1 MADLHGDMVRRI
13 RVRRTVRAKVSRG
26 QAMTLAEIGGLY
38 LAAFAFGVVFGMKLQ
53 AIVAFFRGATDV

>member
-1 MADLHGDMVRRI
+1 MVRRF
-13 RVRRTVRAKVSRG
+13 RMRRTVRAKVSRG